1 MTKFSGI
8 SDLSMALTPLANR
21 VYTSGVDLIYLNSQ
35 IDVNKDWFNCT
46 WKAIPVPST
55 TDFKRESQFKK

>member
-1 MTKFSGI
+1 
-8 SDLSMALTPLANR
+8 MALTPLANR

-35 IDVNKDWFNCT
+35 IDVSKDLFNCT